1 MAGSSFFTTVEILD
15 SDGELPKLLKQRF
28 NAAGEQLEAQSELYR
43 GGRVP
48 LEAVLAS
55 VERFTKYGL
64 ELKETP
70 ALQLNHLDTA
80 LLAAKKIEAIVR
92 EKFDHGNEPV
102 QAMKHA
108 NVVRYDLEIQRYRA
122 HELFLKAKAAALSK

>member
-1 MAGSSFFTTVEILD
+1 MRGAILARLARFVVVFAVVSMAQRSARPEDGQIFIFSTVEILD

-28 NAAGEQLEAQSELYR
+28 NAAGEELEAQSALYVN
-43 GGRVP
+43 GRVS

-70 ALQLNHLDTA
+70 ALQLQHLEQA
-80 LLAAKKIEAIVR
+80 LLAAKKIEEIVR
-92 EKFDHGNEPV
+92 VKHDHGN
-102 QAMKHA
+102 
-108 NVVRYDLEIQRYRA
+108 
-122 HELFLKAKAAALSK
+122 